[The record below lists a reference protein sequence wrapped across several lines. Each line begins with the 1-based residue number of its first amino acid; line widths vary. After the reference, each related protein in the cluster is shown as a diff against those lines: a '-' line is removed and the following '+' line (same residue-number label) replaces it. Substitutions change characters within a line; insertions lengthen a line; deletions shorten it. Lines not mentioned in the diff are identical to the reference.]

1 MRVNLIS
8 HSSAALASGKSA
20 IPLTLTIR
28 PSCGIPGDYQYT
40 TDSSSLV
47 KMLRRET
54 DLPAA
59 VITNF
64 EAKMYAAPESRLLG
78 VELNDRALTE
88 IGYFVD

>member
-8 HSSAALASGKSA
+8 QSSASSFSGKSA

-28 PSCGIPGDYQYT
+28 PSCGIPGEYQYA
-40 TDSSSLV
+40 TDSSSLL

-59 VITNF
+59 VIVNF
-64 EAKMYAAPESRLLG
+64 ESKLYGSTESRLLG
-78 VELNDRALTE
+78 VELNDRTLTE

>member
-8 HSSAALASGKSA
+8 HSSASSFSGKSA

-28 PSCGIPGDYQYT
+28 PSCGIPGDYEYA
-40 TDSSSLV
+40 TDSSSLL
-47 KMLRRET
+47 KLLRRET

-59 VITNF
+59 VIMNF
-64 EAKMYAAPESRLLG
+64 ESKMYAAAESKLLG